1 MTFNNSSTQDNV
13 KRILYDLRSRV
24 DSPNDISFAYEDIS
38 SIISNVDLP
47 LDKCDL
53 VHLAHDLDLTIG
65 IDYTPSGLFN
75 YKSIICFCIY
85 LHIAPLNMLV
95 QNVIDIEALSI
106 NIPKR
111 LNLKRENAFIKA
123 D

>member
-1 MTFNNSSTQDNV
+1 MALNDFSTNDCI
-13 KRILYDLRSRV
+13 KRELYNLRSRV
-24 DSPNDISFAYEDIS
+24 DSPNDISFAYRDIS
-38 SIISNVDLP
+38 SILHIVNLS
-47 LDKCDL
+47 LDQCD
-53 VHLAHDLDLTIG
+53 VIQLAQDLDLTIG

-85 LHIAPLNMLV
+85 LHIAPLNILV
-95 QNVIDIEALSI
+95 QNIIDIEEVSI